1 MLSRW
6 LALNPL
12 AHGALILLFGTALG
26 YFLYLTLV
34 KIVRHRNAEC
44 SPTPESS
51 ALQRAWLPLV
61 LTAMAVFADDAIEL
75 AGVKEYFW
83 WDELLATLQSLPVI
97 AWTWFLIAI
106 SRSYFVRVTN
116 QHMEEGNVVHTLTL
130 VSNLITVLFIIG
142 GCFVMLRIWTLDL
155 SPLLAS
161 AGLVTAIGALAA
173 RDALSDFFGGITIFL
188 DRPYHIGDLLVL
200 TTGERGEVVNIGIR
214 STRIRTRDDVLI
226 SVPNSVMIGAKIIN
240 ETSLVPQYR
249 VRCRLG
255 VAYNSNLDEVERV
268 ILDSLKDNP
277 NILRD
282 PEARVRFREFGDWAV
297 ELELLAW
304 IKDPRDRGLVRD
316 QIIRRIHQVFREGKI
331 EIPYP
336 QQEVVYKTD
345 R

>member
-12 AHGALILLFGTALG
+12 AHGTLILLFGIALG
-26 YFLYLTLV
+26 YFLYLALV
-34 KIVRHRNAEC
+34 KIVRHRNADC
-44 SPTPESS
+44 SPTSERS

-75 AGVKEYFW
+75 AGVQEYFW
-83 WDELLATLQSLPVI
+83 WDELLAALQSLPVI

-106 SRSYFVRVTN
+106 CRSYFVRLTN
-116 QHMEEGNVVHTLTL
+116 QHMEEGNVVHTLAL

-188 DRPYHIGDLLVL
+188 DRPYHIGDFVVL
-200 TTGERGEVVNIGIR
+200 AAGERGEVVNIGIR
-214 STRIRTRDDVLI
+214 STRIRTRDDVLV
-226 SVPNSVMIGAKIIN
+226 SVPNSVMVGAKIIN

-255 VAYNSNLDEVERV
+255 VAYNSDLDEVEKV
-268 ILDSLKDNP
+268 ILDSLKENP

-282 PEARVRFREFGDWAV
+282 PEARVRFRAFGDWAV

-316 QIIRRIHQVFREGKI
+316 QIIRRIHQAFREGKI